1 MKRAFIT
8 GGSGHVGANLTR
20 RLINQGWR
28 VRCLVHN
35 DTRAL
40 EGLDV
45 DCVHGDLL
53 DEDFL
58 SQQMQDCYAVF
69 HACLLYTSPSP
80 RDRTRSRMPSSA

>member
-8 GGSGHVGANLTR
+8 GGSGHVGANLIR
-20 RLINQGWR
+20 KLISKGWQ

-45 DCVHGDLL
+45 DCVSGDLL
-53 DEDFL
+53 D
-58 SQQMQDCYAVF
+58 
-69 HACLLYTSPSP
+69 
-80 RDRTRSRMPSSA
+80 